1 MHIRSVLHV
10 QGVLLLFGA
19 LFMLTPLP
27 FSFYYGDGDGPAIL
41 LSAGITA
48 AAGFLIYRFTRLT
61 HELRMREGFAVVAF
75 AWLFFSFFGSLP
87 YLLTGAIPGFTDAFF
102 ETVSGFT
109 TTGATILGN
118 IEALP
123 RGILFWRSMTQWM
136 GGMGIVVFTLAV
148 LPVLG
153 VGGMRLYKAEVSGPT
168 ADKLRPRVA
177 ETARMLWA
185 LYLLLTVMLCVLLLL
200 GGMDF
205 FDALC
210 HTLSTVASGGFSTK
224 NLSIG
229 YFQSTYIDVVV
240 TIFMGI
246 AGTNFALHYH
256 FLAGR
261 RNTYWK
267 DREFQVYLAIMAAAV
282 AAIAITT
289 LPLYAN
295 AFKGLRDIVFTVV
308 SLQTSTGFAV
318 ANYEKWSQSAQWVL
332 LLVMIIGG
340 SAGSTAGGLK
350 VVRIYLVGKYIA
362 KDFTRLLHPQA
373 IVPVRLGGMPVPR
386 DIMSNVL
393 SYFALYGLAIFAG
406 TLVVTSFGMDW
417 VSGLSAVVTMLSNV
431 GPGMN
436 GVGPY
441 DHYGNLHA
449 VVKWVLILCM
459 LLGRLEFYTILVLF
473 APAYWRK

>member
-1 MHIRSVLHV
+1 MRIRSVLHV
-10 QGVLLLFGA
+10 QGLLLLFGA
-19 LFMLTPLP
+19 VFMLTPLP

-75 AWLFFSFFGSLP
+75 AWLFFSLFGTLP
-87 YLLTGAIPGFTDAFF
+87 YLLTGSIPGFTDAFF

-123 RGILFWRSMTQWM
+123 RGILFWRSMTHWM
-136 GGMGIVVFTLAV
+136 GGMGIIVFSLAV

-153 VGGMRLYKAEVSGPT
+153 VGGMRLYQAEVSGPT

-177 ETARMLWA
+177 ETARLLWSVYV
-185 LYLLLTVMLCVLLLL
+185 LFTVVLFVLLLL

-205 FDALC
+205 FDAIC
-210 HTLSTVASGGFSTK
+210 HAMSTVASGGFSTK

-229 YFQSTYIDVVV
+229 YFHSTYIDVVI

-246 AGTNFALHYH
+246 AGANFALHYH
-256 FLAGR
+256 FLTGHR
-261 RNTYWK
+261 DTYRK
-267 DREFQVYLAIMAAAV
+267 DREFHVYLVIMAAA
-282 AAIAITT
+282 ALAIAVTT
-289 LPLYAN
+289 LPLYPN
-295 AFKGLRDIVFTVV
+295 WLKGLRDIVFTVV
-308 SLQTSTGFAV
+308 SLQSSTGFAV
-318 ANYEKWSQSAQWVL
+318 ADYEKWSQSAQWVL

-340 SAGSTAGGLK
+340 CAGSTAGGLK
-350 VVRIYLVGKYIA
+350 VVRIYLVSKYVA
-362 KDFTRLLHPQA
+362 TDLTRLLHPQA
-373 IVPVRLGGMPVPR
+373 IVPVRMGGVPVPR

-393 SYFALYGLAIFAG
+393 SYFALYGLAVFAG
-406 TLVVTSFGMDW
+406 ALVLTAFGLDW
-417 VSGLSAVVTMLSNV
+417 VSGLSGVVTMLSNV

-436 GVGPY
+436 ALGPY
-441 DHYGNLHA
+441 DHYGNLHIA
-449 VVKWVLILCM
+449 AKWVLILCM
-459 LLGRLEFYTILVLF
+459 LLGRLEFYTILVLL
-473 APAYWRK
+473 APSYWRK